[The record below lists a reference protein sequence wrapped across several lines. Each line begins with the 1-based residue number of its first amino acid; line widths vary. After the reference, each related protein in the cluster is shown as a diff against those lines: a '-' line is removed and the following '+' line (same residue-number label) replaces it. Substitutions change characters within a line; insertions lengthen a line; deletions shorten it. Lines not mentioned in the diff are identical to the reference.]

1 MTCPPFLLSPF
12 HTFKHGGLLHFSFC
26 LLFHSTSV
34 ILEHIEITKLIYS
47 VRNILKGEMIME
59 EMIDV
64 LDEKN
69 GDLTGEILIKLLNL
83 D

>member
-1 MTCPPFLLSPF
+1 
-12 HTFKHGGLLHFSFC
+12 
-26 LLFHSTSV
+26 
-34 ILEHIEITKLIYS
+34 
-47 VRNILKGEMIME
+47 MIME